1 MIYKS
6 SFSLDITEM
15 LKVVL
20 FHGIAALSKLESFFW
35 QNAGTF
41 QGSTTEAFIMT
52 SDSSMDIFPED
63 SYEVYR

>member
-1 MIYKS
+1 MIYES
-6 SFSLDITEM
+6 SSSIDPTEM
-15 LKVVL
+15 LKVIL
-20 FHGIAALSKLESFFW
+20 FQGIAALSKLESFFW

-41 QGSTTEAFIMT
+41 QGSTEAFIMT